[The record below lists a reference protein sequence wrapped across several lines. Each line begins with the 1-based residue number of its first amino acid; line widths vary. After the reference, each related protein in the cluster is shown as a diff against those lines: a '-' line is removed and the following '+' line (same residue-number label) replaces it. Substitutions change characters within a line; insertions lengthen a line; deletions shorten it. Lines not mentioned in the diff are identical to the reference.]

1 MDRFSSGDRFLTGK
15 RAIVTGGTRGIGRA
29 IAESLLAAGSA
40 VMICGR
46 NGAALDVAVSE
57 MKTKHGDRIHG
68 RVCNVANAGEVSD
81 FFAAALGL
89 LGGLD
94 ILVNNAGV
102 GIFKSTADLTIE
114 DWQRVLGTNLSGVFY
129 CCHAALPTLMRQDG
143 AYIINISSLAG
154 KNAFAGA
161 AAYNASKFG
170 LNGFSEAM
178 MLDHRFHG
186 VRVSY
191 IMPGSVNT
199 DFGSSKNDTSWM
211 IDPADIADIV
221 MLLLQMPARTLV
233 SRIEV
238 RPTKP
243 GK

>member
-1 MDRFSSGDRFLTGK
+1 MDKFLTGK

-40 VMICGR
+40 VTICGR
-46 NGAALDVAVSE
+46 DGAALDVAVSE
-57 MKTKHGDRIHG
+57 MKTKHGDRIQG
-68 RVCNVANAGEVSD
+68 RVCNVANATEVAD
-81 FFAAALGL
+81 FFAIALNT

-94 ILVNNAGV
+94 VLVNNAGV
-102 GIFKSTADLTIE
+102 GAFKSTADLTIE
-114 DWQRVLGTNLSGVFY
+114 DWSRVIDTNLSGVFY
-129 CCHAALPTLMRQDG
+129 CCHAALPSLRSRG
-143 AYIINISSLAG
+143 SGYIINISSLAG
-154 KNAFAGA
+154 KNAFAGG

-178 MLDHRFHG
+178 MLDHRFDG

-199 DFGSSKNDTSWM
+199 DFGLGKKDTSWM
-211 IDPADIADIV
+211 IDPPDVADIV
-221 MLLLQMPARTLV
+221 MMLLRMPPRTLV
-233 SRIEV
+233 SRVEV

>member
-1 MDRFSSGDRFLTGK
+1 MDNFLTGK
-15 RAIVTGGTRGIGRA
+15 RAIVTGGSRGIGRA
-29 IAESLLAAGSA
+29 IAESLLAAGST
-40 VMICGR
+40 VTICSR
-46 NGAALDVAVSE
+46 DGASLDVAVSE
-57 MKTKHGDRIHG
+57 MKTKHGHRIRG
-68 RVCNVANAGEVSD
+68 QACNVANAGEVSD
-81 FFAAALGL
+81 FFARALDA

-102 GIFKSTADLTIE
+102 GAFKSTADLTIE
-114 DWQRVLGTNLSGVFY
+114 DWQRVLDTNLSGVFY
-129 CCHAALPTLMRQDG
+129 CCHAALPTLKGQVG

-154 KNAFAGA
+154 KNAFAGG

-178 MLDHRFHG
+178 MLDHRFDG

-199 DFGSSKNDTSWM
+199 DFGMGKKDTSWM
-211 IDPADIADIV
+211 IDPTDVADIV
-221 MLLLQMPARTLV
+221 MMLLRMPPRTLV
-233 SRIEV
+233 SRVEV